1 MRVVACFM
9 IVKPLNSVSLVLCQ
23 ALQNIRGLTH
33 LDLADNIFSGGAGE
47 LLANAIKNQ
56 RDLQSLNLRDAGL
69 GPKNSALVLNA
80 LVEAQAK
87 LTTLDFSGDNLPT
100 RQLLPLDSNAR

>member
-1 MRVVACFM
+1 LFHDCETAKFRLSGAMSGTAKYSWPDPSGVGRQHF
-9 IVKPLNSVSLVLCQ
+9 
-23 ALQNIRGLTH
+23 
-33 LDLADNIFSGGAGE
+33 FSGGAGE

-87 LTTLDFSGDNLPT
+87 LTTLDFSGDYIPT
-100 RQLLPLDSNAR
+100 RSSAAPSNYPLI